1 MAVLKAEPTRIT
13 ALAAEIAAGSAEI
26 SAALSRLQSMSDD
39 LSHRWSGEAQ
49 AAYASAQSRWTTQ
62 MSELAGIAKA
72 AGELAEE
79 WSTGLR
85 DLERSLAQGWPR

>member
-1 MAVLKAEPTRIT
+1 MAILKAEPTQIT
-13 ALAAEIAAGSAEI
+13 ALAAEITAGSAQI
-26 SAALSRLQSMSDD
+26 TAALARLEAVSDD

-49 AAYASAQSRWTTQ
+49 AAYAAAQSRWTSQ
-62 MSELAGIAKA
+62 MTELAAIANA
-72 AGELAEE
+72 AGELADE

>member
-1 MAVLKAEPTRIT
+1 MAVLKAEPTQIT
-13 ALAAEIAAGSAEI
+13 ALAAEISSGSAQI
-26 SAALSRLQSMSDD
+26 SAALARLESVSDD

-49 AAYASAQSRWTTQ
+49 AAYAAAHSRWTRQ
-62 MSELAGIAKA
+62 MIELAAIAKA
-72 AGELAEE
+72 AGELADQ